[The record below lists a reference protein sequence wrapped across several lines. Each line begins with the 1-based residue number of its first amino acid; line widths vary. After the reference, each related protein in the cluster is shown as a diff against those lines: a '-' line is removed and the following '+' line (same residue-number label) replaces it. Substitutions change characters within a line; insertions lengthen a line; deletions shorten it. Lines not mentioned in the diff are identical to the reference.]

1 MGFSADLLPFQHQTL
16 AYALKMSGRYT
27 ENGGGF
33 ILAHHRLVGKPFMDK
48 SIFLGFLNFLILS
61 CEILFKTAE
70 SALHLLYLL
79 REIGLRGEHNVIVHI
94 EWV

>member
-1 MGFSADLLPFQHQTL
+1 MSFSADLLPFQHQTL